1 MKKTLLSSLVLLI
14 LFFGSFIPSNTKDS
28 KDGSKIEF
36 TEFTLKNGLHVILHE
51 DHSVPLVAVT
61 VLYHVGS
68 KNEEPNRTGFAHFFE
83 HLLFEG
89 SKNIKRGEFD
99 DYIENSGGMNNAN
112 TSQDRTFY
120 YEVMPSNQLEL
131 ALWLESER
139 MLHARVDSTGI
150 ETQRQV
156 VKEERRQR
164 IDNRPY
170 GSLLEETLKRVYTKH
185 PYKSSVIGSMDHLDA
200 AEEKDYKNFYEK
212 YYVPNNAVV
221 SIAGDIDTKTAQ
233 ALVEK
238 YFSGIPQ
245 GKKVV
250 QPQIIEPPQT
260 VEVRDTVY
268 DNIQLPLVL
277 MAYRI
282 PSMKSNEAYQVEML
296 SSLLAAGQSSRI
308 YKELVDKKQKAVA
321 AGCFPMLMEDS
332 GLLLIYAIANT
343 GVSAEELEK
352 LLQAE
357 IDKVKN
363 ENAGEREFQKLRN
376 MKETEFVNQN
386 ASMMGMA
393 GSLPNYYVF
402 YGNTNLINTELEK
415 YLTVSSGGIKNV
427 AQKFLNN
434 NNRVVL
440 YYLPKSAKNNQN

>member
-1 MKKTLLSSLVLLI
+1 MTRKILLI
-14 LFFGSFIPSNTKDS
+14 AFFLIATTWAQK
-28 KDGSKIEF
+28 SKIEF
-36 TEFTLKNGLHVILHE
+36 TEYDLSNGLHVILHQ
-51 DHSVPLVAVT
+51 DNSTPIVAT
-61 VLYHVGS
+61 SIFYHVGS
-68 KNEEPNRTGFAHFFE
+68 KNENPERTGFAHFFE
-83 HLLFEG
+83 HLMFEG
-89 SKNIKRGEFD
+89 TANIPRGKFMNIVES
-99 DYIENSGGMNNAN
+99 NGGTLNATTDN
-112 TSQDRTFY
+112 DRTFY
-120 YEVMPSNQLEL
+120 YEVLPSNQLEL

-139 MLHARVDSTGI
+139 MLHLKIDSIGV
-150 ETQRQV
+150 ETQRKV
-156 VKEERRQR
+156 VKEERKQR
-164 IDNRPY
+164 LENQPY
-170 GSLLEETLKRVYTKH
+170 GSIMEETFKRAYSVH
-185 PYKSSVIGSMDHLDA
+185 PYRWTPIGSNQYIDLAKYD
-200 AEEKDYKNFYEK
+200 EFIDFYKH
-212 YYVPNNAVV
+212 YYLPNNAVLT
-221 SIAGDIDTKTAQ
+221 IAGDINIEKTKVLGA
-233 ALVEK
+233 K
-238 YFSGIPQ
+238 YFGDIPT
-245 GKKVV
+245 GKEK
-250 QPQIIEPPQT
+250 IERPDPY
-260 VEVRDTVY
+260 EPELGAEKRDVVY

-282 PSMKSNEAYQVEML
+282 PNMKSNEAYQVEML

>member
-1 MKKTLLSSLVLLI
+1 MTRKI
-14 LFFGSFIPSNTKDS
+14 LFITLFLTAATWAQK
-28 KDGSKIEF
+28 SKIEF
-36 TEFTLKNGLHVILHE
+36 TEYDLSNGLHVILHQ
-51 DHSVPLVAVT
+51 DNSTPIVAT
-61 VLYHVGS
+61 SIFYHVGS
-68 KNEEPNRTGFAHFFE
+68 KNENPERTGFAHFFE
-83 HLLFEG
+83 HLMFEG
-89 SKNIKRGEFD
+89 TANIPRGKFMNIVES
-99 DYIENSGGMNNAN
+99 NGGTLNATTDN
-112 TSQDRTFY
+112 DRTFY
-120 YEVMPSNQLEL
+120 YEVLPSNQLEL

-139 MLHARVDSTGI
+139 MLHLKIDSIGV
-150 ETQRQV
+150 ETQRKV
-156 VKEERRQR
+156 VKEERKQR
-164 IDNRPY
+164 LENQPY
-170 GSLLEETLKRVYTKH
+170 GSIMEETFKRAYSVH
-185 PYKSSVIGSMDHLDA
+185 PYRWTPIGSNQYIDLAKYD
-200 AEEKDYKNFYEK
+200 EFIDFYKH
-212 YYVPNNAVV
+212 YYLPNNAVLT
-221 SIAGDIDTKTAQ
+221 IAGDINIEKTKV
-233 ALVEK
+233 LVAK
-238 YFSGIPQ
+238 YFGDIPT
-245 GKKVV
+245 GKEK
-250 QPQIIEPPQT
+250 IERPDPS
-260 VEVRDTVY
+260 EPELGAEKRDVVY

-282 PSMKSNEAYQVEML
+282 PNMKSNEAYQVEML